1 MRARTTIQRNGGF
14 TYLGVLL
21 VIAVMAAVLGGTA
34 DVWHTTVQREKERE
48 LMFVGK
54 QFRAAI
60 GQYYASHRMY
70 PHNLEDL
77 VKDPSYPSTR
87 RYLRKIYRD
96 PMTGTSDWAV
106 VRMGD
111 GGIVG
116 VHSLSEKKPIK
127 IAGFGP
133 TGNGFDAAVKYSDW
147 VFAWRLQPT
156 ATAQKPDFSS
166 NGDKPIWQQ

>member
-1 MRARTTIQRNGGF
+1 MHARTTRQRNGGF
-14 TYLGVLL
+14 TYLGLLL
-21 VIAVMAAVLGGTA
+21 VIVVMGAVLGGTA

-48 LMFVGK
+48 LLFVGK

-60 GQYYASHRMY
+60 GLYYVNHRMY

-77 VKDPSYPSTR
+77 VKDPSYPSTK

-96 PMTGTSDWAV
+96 PITGTSDWAV
-106 VRMGD
+106 VRTGG
-111 GGIVG
+111 GGIIG

-127 IAGFGP
+127 VAGFGT

-147 VFAWRLQPT
+147 VFAWRPQPT
-156 ATAQKPDFSS
+156 ATARKPDFGS